1 MDPTTARMN
10 RRELIGLGALALGA
24 AACGG
29 STGGG
34 GAAPASSQSLSG
46 KQLEGQ
52 LKFYNWAQYVN
63 PGEHEG
69 VQSTRPAS
77 TSRSRTSPRTSS
89 S

>member
-34 GAAPASSQSLSG
+34 GVPGVVPVAVR
-46 KQLEGQ
+46 KEVEGQ
-52 LKFYNWAQYVN
+52 LEFYNRAET
-63 PGEHEG
+63 G
-69 VQSTRPAS
+69 TR
-77 TSRSRTSPRTSS
+77 RTRRL
-89 S
+89 